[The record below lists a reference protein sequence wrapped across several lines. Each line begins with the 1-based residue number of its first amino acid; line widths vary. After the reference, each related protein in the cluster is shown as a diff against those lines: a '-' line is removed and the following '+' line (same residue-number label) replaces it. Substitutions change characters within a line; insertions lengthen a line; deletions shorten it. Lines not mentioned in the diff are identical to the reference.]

1 MADAKTIC
9 IAGVSGLVG
18 ANLTK
23 KALDLGY
30 RVNGTLRDSSDTA
43 KTEPLMA
50 LPGAV
55 ERLSLFSADMAYP
68 GAFDEPLAGADAV
81 FIACLIPTYAG
92 PTGKPAREM
101 DDAEGERDIVMPTVD
116 ACLNIL
122 RSAAAAGI
130 TNALICS
137 STSSTNPKV
146 PVAKK
151 NEVDHWS
158 DRYYQYEQKKYTS
171 AAKTVM
177 EAAAMEFAAAHKMR
191 LCIFLPTLMLG
202 PAVLPEHARKG
213 FQGMLY
219 KMMQG
224 EPSRHSRVPN
234 DSSSMIHVEDLAAL
248 FFAAYE
254 NPEAEGR
261 YFGVY
266 DSWPYQDIYA
276 ELARLLPDAP
286 MPEPLEEVPVPPTG
300 FDFTRRDSLGV
311 PLRDVPTILK
321 QTIDS
326 MRENAE

>member
-1 MADAKTIC
+1 MSSTKTIC
-9 IAGVSGLVG
+9 IAGASGLVG

-23 KALDLGY
+23 KALELGHTV
-30 RVNGTLRDSSDTA
+30 RGTLRDSADTA
-43 KTEPLMA
+43 KTQHLMA
-50 LPGAV
+50 LPGAA
-55 ERLSLFSADMAYP
+55 ERLSLFSADMANP
-68 GAFDEPLAGADAV
+68 GAFDEALAGADAV

-101 DDAEGERDIVMPTVD
+101 DDVEGERDIVMPTVD
-116 ACLNIL
+116 GCLNIL
-122 RSAAAAGI
+122 RSASAAGI
-130 TNALICS
+130 TDALICS

-146 PVAKK
+146 PVPKK

-158 DRYYQYEQKKYTS
+158 DRAFQYEQKKYTS

-177 EAAAMEFAAAHKMR
+177 EAAAMEFAEAHGMR

-202 PAVLPEHARKG
+202 PAVLPEHARSG

-224 EPSRHSRVPN
+224 EPSRHARIPN

-254 NPEAEGR
+254 DPDAQGR

-266 DSWPYQDIYA
+266 DSWHYKDIYA
-276 ELARLLPDAP
+276 ELAKLLPDTP
-286 MPEPLEEVPVPPTG
+286 IPEPLKDSPVAPTG

-311 PLRDVPTILK
+311 ALRDIPTVLE

-326 MRENAE
+326 MR

>member
-1 MADAKTIC
+1 MNNTKTIC

-23 KALDLGY
+23 KALELGY
-30 RVNGTLRDSSDTA
+30 TIHGTLRDSTDTI
-43 KTEPLMA
+43 KTKHLMA
-50 LPGAV
+50 LPGAT
-55 ERLSLFSADMAYP
+55 ERLSLFSADMAEP
-68 GAFDEPLAGADAV
+68 SAFDEALHGADAV

-101 DDAEGERDIVMPTVD
+101 DDPEGERDIVMPTVD
-116 ACLNIL
+116 GCLNIL

-137 STSSTNPKV
+137 STSSTNPQV

-151 NEVDHWS
+151 NEIDHWS
-158 DRYYQYEQKKYTS
+158 DRAFQYEQKKYTS

-177 EAAAMEFAAAHKMR
+177 EAAAMEFAEAQNMR
-191 LCIFLPTLMLG
+191 LSIFLPTLMLG
-202 PAVLPEHARKG
+202 PGVLPEHARKG

-219 KMMQG
+219 KMMKG
-224 EPSRHSRVPN
+224 EPSHHKRIPN

-248 FFAAYE
+248 FFAAYK
-254 NPEAEGR
+254 NPEARGR

-266 DSWPYQDIYA
+266 DSWHFRDIYE
-276 ELARLLPDAP
+276 ELAKLLPDTP
-286 MPEPLEEVPVPPTG
+286 MPEPLEEVPAPPTG

-311 PLRDVPTILK
+311 SLRDIPTTLA
-321 QTIDS
+321 QTIES
-326 MRENAE
+326 MG

>member
-1 MADAKTIC
+1 MNNTKSIC

-23 KALDLGY
+23 TALELGY
-30 RVNGTLRDSSDTA
+30 RVHGTLRDSTDTS
-43 KTEPLMA
+43 KTAHLMA
-50 LPGAV
+50 LPGAR
-55 ERLSLFSADMAYP
+55 ERLTLFSADMAEP
-68 GAFDEPLAGADAV
+68 GAFDAAVQGTDAV

-116 ACLNIL
+116 GCLNIL
-122 RSAAAAGI
+122 RSAATAGI
-130 TNALICS
+130 ADALICS
-137 STSSTNPKV
+137 STSSTNPKSPV
-146 PVAKK
+146 PKK
-151 NEVDHWS
+151 NEIDHWS
-158 DRYYQYEQKKYTS
+158 DRAFQYEQKKYTS

-177 EAAAMEFAAAHKMR
+177 EAAAMDFADAHNMR

-202 PAVLPEHARKG
+202 PAVLPEHARNG
-213 FQGMLY
+213 FQGMLG

-224 EPSRHSRVPN
+224 EPSRHVQIPN

-254 NPEAEGR
+254 NPDASGR

-266 DSWPYQDIYA
+266 DSWHFADIYA
-276 ELARLLPDAP
+276 ELARLLPDTP
-286 MPEPLEEVPVPPTG
+286 MPEPLDEPPAAPTG

-311 PLRDVPTILK
+311 TLRDIPTILE
-321 QTIDS
+321 QTIES
-326 MRENAE
+326 MR

>member
-1 MADAKTIC
+1 MNSTKTIC

-18 ANLTK
+18 ANLAK
-23 KALDLGY
+23 KALALGY
-30 RVNGTLRDSSDTA
+30 RVNGTLRDSTDTT

-50 LPGAV
+50 LPGGA
-55 ERLSLFSADMAYP
+55 ERLSLFTADMATP
-68 GAFDEPLAGADAV
+68 ASFDEPLKGAQAV

-101 DDAEGERDIVMPTVD
+101 DDEEGERDIVMPTVNG
-116 ACLNIL
+116 CLNIL

-130 TNALICS
+130 RDALICS

-158 DRYYQYEQKKYTS
+158 DRDYQYEQKKYTS

-177 EAAAMEFAAAHKMR
+177 EPAAMAFAAEHNMR

-202 PAVLPEHARKG
+202 PAVLPEHARRG

-224 EPSRHSRVPN
+224 EPSRHSKIPN
-234 DSSSMIHVEDLAAL
+234 DSSSMIHVEDLASL
-248 FFAAYE
+248 FFAAFE

-276 ELARLLPDAP
+276 ELAKLLPDAP
-286 MPEPLEEVPVPPTG
+286 MPEPLDEAPLPPTG

-311 PLRDVPTILK
+311 ALRDVPTILK

-326 MRENAE
+326 MRD